1 VLNCIRSVINK
12 IKGVD
17 TTLENELRA
26 LEKEYVALLKQKP
39 VKTDNVQKQSY
50 SAQGKSAR
58 KGAETNDGK
67 KTLSKYT
74 KAQYN
79 NFGWAMYDNIITP
92 KMNNMLT
99 SKLYELSKQNV
110 YFNKTSDGQYIIPIG
125 EDYGQY
131 DVLVYTNNDPVNPKI
146 SQVIKLSEFADEY
159 LKESVWRELLSEKNI
174 TERAIERKIA
184 YVRTVYGEKSI
195 IRYVLQDSPSFQ
207 EYEYATNEGAFSG
220 QDSGRNGK
228 RFDLGSTDTEGERD
242 RSGDIKGNLK
252 SSYSKVDTE
261 GNTLSEA
268 QQEYFKDSAV
278 RDTEGRLI
286 PVYHGTE
293 KGGFTVFILF
303 LRRLHIVINFSK
315 ITVPST
321 VSSLFCPKHIL
332 SGCHCTPKIGKNLCS
347 YASTYLSSQS
357 AVA

>member
-1 VLNCIRSVINK
+1 MMFYKKLH
-12 IKGVD
+12 
-17 TTLENELRA
+17 A
-26 LEKEYVALLKQKP
+26 LYRFL
-39 VKTDNVQKQSY
+39 
-50 SAQGKSAR
+50 
-58 KGAETNDGK
+58 
-67 KTLSKYT
+67 
-74 KAQYN
+74 
-79 NFGWAMYDNIITP
+79 
-92 KMNNMLT
+92 
-99 SKLYELSKQNV
+99 
-110 YFNKTSDGQYIIPIG
+110 NKTSDGQYIIPIG

-195 IRYVLQDSPSFQ
+195 IRYVLQDSPSFR

-220 QDSGRNGK
+220 QDSGRIGK
-228 RFDLGSTDTEGERD
+228 RFDLGSTDTEGKRD

-268 QQEYFKDSAV
+268 QQEYFEASVV
-278 RDTEGRLI
+278 RDALGRLI
-286 PVYHGTE
+286 VVYHGTE

-303 LRRLHIVINFSK
+303 LIV
-315 ITVPST
+315 
-321 VSSLFCPKHIL
+321 
-332 SGCHCTPKIGKNLCS
+332 CTL
-347 YASTYLSSQS
+347 L
-357 AVA
+357 